1 MRATPKNVNAML
13 QDKLDAASDTIVG
26 QVVSWA
32 TTYPDPAYALYGLA
46 VSQRGTAY
54 GLDESTHELYRD
66 CARRLLRE
74 AAGEE

>member
-1 MRATPKNVNAML
+1 
-13 QDKLDAASDTIVG
+13 
-26 QVVSWA
+26 VVSWA
-32 TTYPDPAYALYGLA
+32 AKYPDPAYALYGLA
-46 VSQRGTAY
+46 TSQRGTAY